1 MIVVVMIVIALLN
14 PTYGTRSAKQL
25 TSARLVGFAAN
36 ILFVLLPAGKLV
48 ETERRGGAK
57 SHVKLTSPI

>member
-1 MIVVVMIVIALLN
+1 MIVVVMLLIALN
-14 PTYGTRSAKQL
+14 PIYDTWSAKQL